1 MKILLI
7 KPPLNPKLISTKRY
21 EPLGLE
27 YIAAAVSEYEVDIF
41 DMRIEKNLMK
51 KLRTF
56 RPDVVGATAYTCN
69 VNTVKRI
76 LKEVKLYDNNIKTV
90 IGGHHATFVP
100 QDFAEPFIDT
110 IFIGYADQTFKDYI
124 DIIANG
130 GDIKSV
136 NNVGFVENG
145 GRGIFFT
152 EQRPVNVDLDS
163 LPMPA
168 RNLTQK
174 YRYHNSY
181 KKKVALLMS
190 SRGCPFRCT
199 FCACWKL
206 MKGKYVTRNVE
217 SIIDELK
224 SLPESVGIICF
235 SDDNTIQ
242 DIKRAWKLS
251 EMIKKHNIKKK
262 FVMYARADT
271 IVKHPDLLKSLKE
284 AGFDSLTVGFESYK
298 EEGLKKLNKRTS
310 VEINNE
316 AIRILKKLDIHIHA
330 QFIVDPEFSL
340 ENFEELFQYVWD
352 KCLFSPVFA
361 VLTPLPGTELFKE
374 TSQHLAIKDYDFYDF
389 AHSVLPTKL
398 ERDEFYKQLAALY
411 KKSYSFQR
419 FFHYKKIRSQKSLQS
434 LENSPDFYAF
444 NTDGMTFFKLVL
456 VHIFTIFQF
465 LKFKNAYKS
474 EPVVQE

>member
-7 KPPLNPKLISTKRY
+7 KPPLNPNLISTKRY

-27 YIAAAVSEYEVDIF
+27 YIAAAVDEYEVDIF
-41 DMRIEKNLMK
+41 DMRVEKNLMK
-51 KLRTF
+51 KLGTF
-56 RPDVVGATAYTCN
+56 KPDVVGATAYTCD

-76 LKEVKLYDNNIKTV
+76 LKEVKLFNNNIKTV

-100 QDFAEPFIDT
+100 QDFAVPFIDT
-110 IFIGYADQTFKDYI
+110 IFIGYADQTFKEYI
-124 DIIANG
+124 DILVNG

-136 NNVGFVENG
+136 NNIGLVEDK
-145 GRGIFFT
+145 GIFFT
-152 EQRPVNVDLDS
+152 EERPFNMDLDS

-174 YRYHNSY
+174 YRYHNTY
-181 KKKVALLMS
+181 RKKVALVMT

-206 MKGKYVTRNVE
+206 AKGKYTTRDVDSLIN
-217 SIIDELK
+217 ELK

-251 EMIKKHNIKKK
+251 QAIKKHKIKKK

-298 EEGLKKLNKRTS
+298 DEGLKKLNKKTS

-316 AIRILKKLDIHIHA
+316 AIRTLKKLDIHIHA
-330 QFIVDPEFSL
+330 QFIVDPGFSM
-340 ENFEELFQYVWD
+340 ENFEELFQYVSD
-352 KCLFSPVFA
+352 KCLCSPVFP

-374 TSQHLAIKDYDFYDF
+374 TSKQLVIKDYDFYDF

-398 ERDEFYKQLAALY
+398 NRKDFYNQVISLY
-411 KKSYSFQR
+411 KKSYSFKR
-419 FFHYKKIRSQKSLQS
+419 YFHYKKIRSQGPLES
-434 LENSPDFYAF
+434 LENSPDFYAY
-444 NTDGMTFFKLVL
+444 NTDGITFFKLVL
-456 VHIFTIFQF
+456 AHIFPIFQV
-465 LKFKNAYKS
+465 LKYKKVYKS
-474 EPVVQE
+474 EPLVE